1 MKTFLRFAFLA
12 VLAAFSN
19 ITATAQCTVS
29 NIVIQNARVIGST
42 PTSCTAKFDITFNIE
57 DNNGNKFIF
66 IHVWLQ
72 NNYPDYFQCVNG
84 QTTLN
89 GSIAAPEASDL
100 INAFENIGIDNT
112 DAIPVILATYPP
124 DASVPMAT
132 ADSINKVVLPDGSA
146 NFTLYGVL
154 VTVPVACAT
163 PNVIVADLWSS
174 QSSTAQR
181 AHCVNCGIMYSSG
194 YISVEGLVNC
204 GTLMYAG
211 IITNRTGITI
221 DGYYRV
227 FADVNGD
234 GYFTPTTDTLLQTN
248 TAYTV
253 APFGTTTIS
262 GQVPRANINQNIFVV
277 FTQTTGAA
285 SGASRVILFTST
297 QCAPLPVTFKS
308 FNATRT
314 SKTNVLVKWETVT
327 ETNNNSFS
335 VQRNMGS
342 NKWETVTVINSL
354 AQAGNSSSVLNYTF
368 TDLNSNR
375 GITQYRI
382 KQADIDAKEKY
393 SEIRAVR
400 GDAQS
405 GKIIV
410 YPNPSN
416 NGQVNIVFENKEGA
430 RDISLTDMSGHI
442 VKQWTGV
449 NTNTIRIENLVTGI
463 YTLRVIMKET
473 GSQSMEKIVIT
484 KF

>member
-12 VLAAFSN
+12 VLVAFCN
-19 ITATAQCTVS
+19 LAATAQCTVS
-29 NIVIQNARVIGST
+29 NIVIQNVIVISST
-42 PTSCTAKFDITFNIE
+42 TTTCTVKYDITFNIE
-57 DNNGNKFIF
+57 DNNGNKLIF
-66 IHVWLQ
+66 IHSWLQ
-72 NNYPDYFQCVNG
+72 NDYPNYFQCVNG
-84 QTTLN
+84 QSTLN
-89 GSIAAPEASDL
+89 GSIAAPQAADL

-112 DAIPVILATYPP
+112 GAVPVALVTYPP
-124 DASVPMAT
+124 DASVPMA
-132 ADSINKVVLPDGSA
+132 AIDSVNKIVLPDGSA

-154 VTVPVACAT
+154 TTAPVACGT
-163 PNVIVADLWSS
+163 PIVIVADLWSS
-174 QSSTAQR
+174 QSSSGQR
-181 AHCVNCGIMYSSG
+181 AHCVNCGIRYSSG
-194 YISVEGLVNC
+194 YISVIGLVNC
-204 GTLMYAG
+204 GTLMYGG
-211 IITNRTGITI
+211 IITNNTGITL

-234 GYFTPTTDTLLQTN
+234 GYFTPTTDTLLQSN

-253 APFGTTTIS
+253 GPFGTTTIS
-262 GQVPRANINQNIFVV
+262 GPVPRANMNQNIFVV
-277 FTQTTGAA
+277 FTQTTGSA

-297 QCAPLPVTFKS
+297 QCALLPVTFKS

-314 SKTNVLVKWETVT
+314 SKTTVLVKWETVT

-354 AQAGNSSSVLNYTF
+354 AQAGNSSSVLSYTF

-382 KQADIDAKEKY
+382 KQTDLDAKEKY

-416 NGQVNIVFENKEGA
+416 TGQVNIVFENKEGT
-430 RDISLTDMSGHI
+430 RDISLTDMSGRI
-442 VKQWTGV
+442 VRKWNGIA
-449 NTNTIRIENLVTGI
+449 TNTIRIENLVTGI
-463 YTLRVIMKET
+463 YTLRVVMKET
-473 GSQSMEKIVIT
+473 GSQTTEKIVIT

>member
-1 MKTFLRFAFLA
+1 MKTFLRFAFFSALI
-12 VLAAFSN
+12 AFSN
-19 ITATAQCTVS
+19 ETATAQCTVS
-29 NIVIQNARVIGST
+29 NIVIQNVRVISST
-42 PTSCTAKFDITFNIE
+42 PTTCTVKYDITFNIE
-57 DNNGNKFIF
+57 DNNGNKLIF
-66 IHVWLQ
+66 IHSWLQ
-72 NNYPDYFQCVNG
+72 KDYPDYFQCVNG
-84 QTTLN
+84 QTTRN
-89 GSIAAPEASDL
+89 GSIAAPAAAEL

-112 DAIPVILATYPP
+112 GAVPTILATYPP
-124 DASVPMAT
+124 DASVPMAPV
-132 ADSINKVVLPDGSA
+132 DSINKIVLPDGSA

-154 VTVPVACAT
+154 TTAPVACGT
-163 PNVIVADLWSS
+163 PIVIVADLWSS
-174 QSSTAQR
+174 QSSSGQR
-181 AHCVNCGIMYSSG
+181 AHCVNCGIRYSSD
-194 YISVEGLVNC
+194 YISVIGLVNC
-204 GTLMYAG
+204 GTLMYGG

-253 APFGTTTIS
+253 APFSTTNIS
-262 GQVPRANINQNIFVV
+262 GPVPRANINQNIFVV
-277 FTQTTGAA
+277 FTQTTGSAF
-285 SGASRVILFTST
+285 GASRVIVFTST

-314 SKTNVLVKWETVT
+314 NKTNVLVKWETVT

-342 NKWETVTVINSL
+342 NTWETVTVINTL
-354 AQAGNSSSVLNYTF
+354 AQAGNSSTVLAYTF
-368 TDLNSNR
+368 NDLNSNR

-382 KQADIDAKEKY
+382 KQTDIDTKEKY

-400 GDAQS
+400 GYAQS

-416 NGQVNIVFENKEGA
+416 TGQVNIVFENKEGA
-430 RDISLTDMSGHI
+430 RDISLSDMSGRI
-442 VKQWTGV
+442 VKQWAGV
-449 NTNTIRIENLVTGI
+449 TLNTIRIDNLVTGM